1 MHDWKWQEVGHKT
14 FEAWIHEAGEVEA
27 DFLAVLEDRP
37 LFSPIGLDVGL
48 DEGAKVL
55 SVRLHIEG
63 NVPV

>member
-1 MHDWKWQEVGHKT
+1 M
-14 FEAWIHEAGEVEA
+14 
-27 DFLAVLEDRP
+27 LEDRP
-37 LFSPIGLDVGL
+37 LFSPISLDVGL